1 MKIKKFNEEYKID
14 YELDIAE
21 ETSKSIISKYIDDLI
36 DGNTLQDSFDFYCRE
51 LEESQRYIVA
61 QTLLDMLYELNE
73 SRVVEYK
80 NDYYIK
86 KDAGKYN
93 I

>member
-21 ETSKSIISKYIDDLI
+21 ETSKSIISKYIDDLS

-80 NDYYIK
+80 NGYYIK